1 MTIIMSL
8 VVTPREDAGPPTI
21 VVLDQG
27 SGLGL
32 RRVRLWDRVRAR
44 LRTSALDEQ
53 LAAGASPES
62 DVTLALH
69 AGHLCRPQQRQ
80 LLVRSLKEIAVS
92 CEGLVRPRSKAPV
105 CRRSVMRARTE
116 LAAVVDR
123 LAAAGPV
130 DVQGVARIR
139 NLLADG
145 AGPLYRESRPGLL
158 RDELRAALRDM
169 DPEI

>member
-1 MTIIMSL
+1 
-8 VVTPREDAGPPTI
+8 VI
-21 VVLDQG
+21 VLLEQG
-27 SGLGL
+27 AGLGL
-32 RRVRLWDRVRAR
+32 RRVRLRDRLRAR

-62 DVTLALH
+62 GVALALH

-80 LLVRSLKEIAVS
+80 LLARSLAEIAAS
-92 CEGLVRPRSKAPV
+92 CLGPSRPRLQAPV
-105 CRRSVMRARTE
+105 CGHAVLRARTE

-123 LAAAGPV
+123 LVAAGPV

-139 NLLADG
+139 NLLANG

-158 RDELRAALRDM
+158 RDELRAVLRAM
-169 DPEI
+169 DPDV